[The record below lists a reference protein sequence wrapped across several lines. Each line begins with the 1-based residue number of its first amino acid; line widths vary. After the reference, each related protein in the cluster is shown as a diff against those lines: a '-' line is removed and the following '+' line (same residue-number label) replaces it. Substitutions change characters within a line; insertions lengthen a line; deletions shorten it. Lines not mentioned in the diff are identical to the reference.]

1 MSDFI
6 DLLSDVPFAWAAL
19 AVAAGLLLA
28 LVLYMS
34 DGEHEEP
41 DDELY
46 TAERATVAHLERIRR
61 ERIRQAH
68 QDLRG
73 HR

>member
-34 DGEHEEP
+34 DGEQEEP
-41 DDELY
+41 DEELY
-46 TAERATVAHLERIRR
+46 TAERATVAHLERIRSEKIAQHYR
-61 ERIRQAH
+61 NGRFQ
-68 QDLRG
+68 
-73 HR
+73 